1 MAGWRRHRSSQPGR
15 GLAEPAVKHTEI
27 SLRRPVATSV
37 IFVALALVGL
47 IASRLLPLEKF
58 PDIEFPGIFIQVPY
72 EGSTPEE
79 IERLITRPIEEA
91 LATLSGVERMFSASR
106 ENQAEVFLQFGWDQ
120 SMGVKGIEAR
130 AKVDS
135 IRHELPADVRRVFIF
150 TGSLGDQP
158 VLQLRISS
166 ERDLSNS
173 YDMLDRLLKRPI
185 ERLEGVSRVELHGVD
200 PREIRILLDSD
211 RLAAHRIDINEL
223 RELLIRSNFAVS
235 AGRITDGGQRFNVRP
250 RGEFASLEEIG
261 DIVINED
268 NLRLRDVA
276 QVALRSP
283 NRAYGRHLDRNYAI
297 GVAISKSTGSNM
309 VDVTDRVM
317 AEVEKI
323 SRLPQMQGINIFALD
338 NQGDSVRESLSDL
351 LNAGMIGALLAL
363 LVLYLFLGQ
372 VSTTLIVTASVPFSL
387 TITLGVLYF
396 AGLSLNMLTM
406 MGLMLAVGML
416 VDNAVVVTESVF
428 RHRNLYP
435 GQPFESTLSGVK
447 EVGLAV
453 IAGTATTIIVFVPI
467 MFGTKTDISVF
478 MTHVAVTIIVALI
491 ASLLIAQTLVP
502 MLAARIPP
510 PPQPKGKALMTRLT
524 KRYVNSLQ
532 WILGHPWKT
541 FGGIILICVIGVM
554 PLVLQLVKFDAFP
567 QESGRRLFM
576 PYHVEGQHPLERVE
590 STVDTIEDYL
600 FSRQEEFNIRSI
612 YSYYDK
618 GRAESTILLTDDD
631 DATLST
637 REIIERIEEDMP
649 TIAIGKPSF
658 QFDQQGG
665 GEGFSLQVSGDS
677 TSRLNDIAEDLRR
690 SLGSIKG
697 LKDLRTDAEAGERE
711 VRVTVDGVRAAAVGL
726 TVEEIAESIAIA
738 MRGQYLREFRGDLGE
753 VEVRLAFRSSD
764 KQSIEQLGNLPLYAA
779 DGRRIT
785 LGSVASFHLAWS
797 PDTIR
802 RVDRQTAVVL
812 TSNLEKDASLDELRP
827 RVESLMEQFELP
839 PGYSWKFGRGFDRE
853 DETQQMMATNI
864 LLGIACIF
872 LVMAALF
879 ESLLFPLAI
888 ILGSIAFSIFGVFL
902 FFAATGTTFSFM
914 ASIGIMILIGVVV
927 NNGIV
932 LVDHINNLRQEG
944 LPRNKAI
951 VEAGRDR
958 LRPILM
964 TVATT
969 IVGLAPLA
977 ISTTQVGG
985 DGPPYFPMARAII
998 GGLAFSTIV
1007 SLLVVPALY
1016 AYFDTLSAWGRKV
1029 MRTARK
1035 QDTGKLQP
1043 ESAG

>member
-1 MAGWRRHRSSQPGR
+1 M
-15 GLAEPAVKHTEI
+15 KHTEI
-27 SLRRPVATSV
+27 AIRRPITTTV
-37 IFVALALVGL
+37 IFVALALVGML
-47 IASRLLPLEKF
+47 AARLLPLEKF

-91 LATLSGVERMFSASR
+91 LATLSGVERMYSSSR
-106 ENQAEVFLQFGWDQ
+106 DNQAEVFLQFGWDE

-130 AKVDS
+130 AKVDG
-135 IRHELPADVRRVFIF
+135 IRQELPDDVRRVFIF

-166 ERDLSNS
+166 DRDLSNS
-173 YDMLDRLLKRPI
+173 YDLLDRLLKRPL
-185 ERLEGVSRVELHGVD
+185 ERLEGVSQVQLHGVD
-200 PREIRILLDSD
+200 PREIRILLDAD
-211 RLAAHRIDINEL
+211 RLAAHGIDLNEL
-223 RELLIRSNFAVS
+223 RQLLERSNFAVS
-235 AGRITDGGQRFNVRP
+235 AGRITAGGQRFSVRP
-250 RGEFASLEEIG
+250 RGEFASLDEIG
-261 DIVINED
+261 DIVIDKSNV
-268 NLRLRDVA
+268 RLRDVA
-276 QVALRSP
+276 EIALRSP
-283 NRAYGRHLDRNYAI
+283 DREYGRHLDRKYAI

-323 SRLPQMQGINIFALD
+323 SRLPQMQGINIFSLD

-351 LNAGMIGALLAL
+351 LNAGMVGALLAL
-363 LVLYLFLGQ
+363 LVLYMFLRQ
-372 VSTTLIVTASVPFSL
+372 VTTTLIVIAAVPFSL

-416 VDNAVVVTESVF
+416 VDNAVVVTENVF
-428 RHRNLYP
+428 RHRAMHP
-435 GQPFESTLSGVK
+435 DKPQAATLAGVN

-478 MTHVAVTIIVALI
+478 MTHVAVTIIVALL

-502 MLAARIPP
+502 MLAARVALRPE
-510 PPQPKGKALMTRLT
+510 PKGQALMVRLT
-524 KRYVNSLQ
+524 KRYVRSLQ
-532 WILGHPWKT
+532 WILVHPWKT
-541 FGGIILICVIGVM
+541 FGGIIFICVIGVM

-576 PYHVEGQHPLERVE
+576 PYHIDGQHPLERIE
-590 STVDTIEDYL
+590 ATVDTIEEYL

-612 YSYYDK
+612 YSYYDLV
-618 GRAESTILLTDDD
+618 RAQSTILLTDED

-637 REIIERIEEDMP
+637 KEIIKRIEADMP
-649 TIAIGKPSF
+649 VIAIGKPSF
-658 QFDQQGG
+658 EFEQQGG
-665 GEGFSLQVSGDS
+665 GEGFNLQVSGDS
-677 TSRLNDIAEDLRR
+677 TGRLNELAANLARALE
-690 SLGSIKG
+690 SVEG
-697 LKDLRTDAEAGERE
+697 LKDVRSDAQAGERE
-711 VRVTVDGVRAAAVGL
+711 VRVHVDRVRAAAVGL
-726 TVEEIAESIAIA
+726 TVQQIAGSIAIA
-738 MRGQYLREFRGDLGE
+738 MRGQNLREFRGDLGE
-753 VEVRLAFRSSD
+753 VAVRLAFRDSD
-764 KQSIEQLGNLPLYAA
+764 KQSVEQLANLPLYAA

-785 LGSVASFHLAWS
+785 LGTVANFHLGYA
-797 PDTIR
+797 PDTIQ
-802 RVDRQTAVVL
+802 RVDRQTAVVI
-812 TSNLEKDASLDELRP
+812 SANLEEDSSLELVRP
-827 RVESLMEQFELP
+827 KVESLMEQFELP
-839 PGYSWKFGRGFDRE
+839 PGYSWKFGRGFDQQ

-864 LLGIACIF
+864 MLGIACIF
-872 LVMAALF
+872 LVMAAVF
-879 ESLLFPLAI
+879 ESLLFPFSI

-944 LPRNKAI
+944 MPRNEAI
-951 VEAGRDR
+951 IKAGRDR

-969 IVGLAPLA
+969 ILGLTPLA
-977 ISTTQVGG
+977 VSTTQVGG

-1029 MRTARK
+1029 MRTARIA
-1035 QDTGKLQP
+1035 GSR
-1043 ESAG
+1043 SAPIQSPAS